1 MATQAEIS
9 LLLEAQDRMS
19 KDIAKVQASLVK
31 FGKTVEKTAKQT
43 KTFSTMG
50 AQISKVMAGTGAA
63 SVAGVA
69 LKTGISF
76 NVLEENAQLAFQT
89 MIAGSRT
96 AGDYVGQLVDPAST
110 AASLLAQVKTLATQ
124 QPFKLTDLIP
134 ATQRLLAFGFAAKDI
149 PGVLKDISDT
159 VAGLGGSPE
168 LLERVS
174 TAFGQMLT
182 KGKVSGEEMLQLA
195 EAGIPAWQMLAQN
208 VGMLGPRFAKMQEA
222 ISSGALPLDKA
233 ILQLQKLGEQGKL
246 PAAAAIAAIR
256 KGMAQTF
263 GGLGEKQAKTTAGAF
278 SNLIDA
284 FDQLAGALTK
294 GPFKQAADVLRSV
307 TDAITF
313 LQKGFEGL
321 PKPLQDVIGWIATII
336 TVIIG
341 GAGLIYAVSGL
352 VGILGLGGLL
362 GVLGTVA
369 TFIGGAVVVALGLLL
384 TPLGLLVL
392 AVAALALAWSTNF
405 LGIRDWT
412 QWLVEAVGSVLAAG
426 WRYVVDLFGWLVGAA
441 WAALSGGWAN
451 VLGLFQWLVGTAF
464 AVVQGG
470 WGAVAGWFSW
480 LAQEAQNL
488 LSDGFGAVYGVFVW
502 LVEHAWAYVQYGWQ
516 QVAGWFDWLTTTAIN
531 ATSGLAQG
539 VAAWWEWLLS
549 VIRGAWDWIS
559 GIWERLKS
567 IPAAVGAAAG
577 ALTGGG
583 TGTVGFVNGQPIP
596 AMQSG
601 GTMAASGLAYLHAGE
616 VVTPAGGGGAAT
628 INVTVAGNVYGQVQ
642 FEEAVVRALDKAR
655 QHGAVI

>member
-1 MATQAEIS
+1 MATQAEIA
-9 LLLEAQDRMS
+9 LVLEAQDRMS
-19 KDIAKVQASLVK
+19 KDIARVQTALVK
-31 FGKTVEKTAKQT
+31 FGKTVEKNAKQT

-96 AGDYVGQLVDPAST
+96 AGDYVGQLVDPA
-110 AASLLAQVKTLATQ
+110 AAAATLLDQVKKLATQ

-222 ISSGALPLDKA
+222 ITSGALPLDKA

-284 FDQLAGALTK
+284 FDQLASALTK

-321 PKPLQDVIGWIATII
+321 PKPLQDVIGWVATIVTI
-336 TVIIG
+336 LIG
-341 GAGLIYAVSGL
+341 GAGLIAAVSG
-352 VGILGLGGLL
+352 VIGILGGAGLL
-362 GVLGTVA
+362 GVLGAVAGFIGTVA
-369 TFIGGAVVVALGLLL
+369 VAAIGLLL
-384 TPLGLLVL
+384 SPLALVVL
-392 AVAALALAWSTNF
+392 AVAAFALAWTNNWF
-405 LGIRDWT
+405 GIRDVT
-412 QWLVEAVGSVLAAG
+412 ASVIDWIGRTVSDG
-426 WRYVVDLFGWLVGAA
+426 WGYVVSLFGWLVSTAGAVI
-441 WAALSGGWAN
+441 SGGWTW
-451 VLGLFQWLVGTAF
+451 VSSWFEWLVDSAGRIVSA
-464 AVVQGG
+464 G
-470 WGAVAGWFSW
+470 WGAVYGTFAWLLDKVLNYLPYAWDTVVSWFSW
-480 LAQEAQNL
+480 LVD
-488 LSDGFGAVYGVFVW
+488 SAVGIVTS
-502 LVEHAWAYVQYGWQ
+502 GWQ
-516 QVAGWFDWLTTTAIN
+516 NVADWFTWLWTAAVN
-531 ATSGLAQG
+531 ATAGLARG
-539 VAAWWEWLLS
+539 VASWWEWLVS
-549 VIRGAWDWIS
+549 VVAGAWDWIS
-559 GIWERLKS
+559 GIWEKIKNIPGS
-567 IPAAVGAAAG
+567 IAG
-577 ALTGGG
+577 AIGGVLG
-583 TGTVGFVNGQPIP
+583 INTGTSGAQSPIP
-596 AMQSG
+596 VMQSG
-601 GTMAASGLAYLHAGE
+601 GIMRSEGLAYLHAGE
-616 VVTPAGGGGAAT
+616 VVSPAGGRGGASIT
-628 INVTVAGNVYGQVQ
+628 VNVTGPIYGFDNFQD
-642 FEEAVVRALDKAR
+642 AVVRAVDKAR